1 MIKLFMLFG
10 ACVYA
15 NSRPFKILCNSF
27 HLSPSPL
34 SPTSLSSPSSS
45 PSSLLS
51 PLLSSHL
58 SRAFPPS
65 SPSPSPPLPPLPL
78 LLTCY
83 GHHDLTTCK
92 EGVLWQLSDDVY
104 LLPILRIRINRS
116 LFTQLVTIYL
126 NQKTT
131 IRKSENQKIRKSENQ
146 KIKKKIKKSKK
157 LKQKVEKEKRLGEG
171 GQSCGSNKRGLC
183 QHRAAEGV

>member
-1 MIKLFMLFG
+1 MQLFSPLSLSSIPHISLISLLFSFLSSLTSPILSPLS
-10 ACVYA
+10 CL
-15 NSRPFKILCNSF
+15 SPFFSLP
-27 HLSPSPL
+27 LSPS
-34 SPTSLSSPSSS
+34 
-45 PSSLLS
+45 
-51 PLLSSHL
+51 
-58 SRAFPPS
+58 
-65 SPSPSPPLPPLPL
+65 PPLPL